1 MLKSINILGYVT
13 LICAFSLWSC
23 ASGPTSE
30 ESEDTMNEDVVEEEG
45 ASSGEKIVYY
55 GTPSLVEVASLMKAS
70 GAQFSGEVMNELERS
85 QSYVEQHKK
94 AINLGVYGADLTY
107 AAMFD
112 HTQESINYL
121 KTVKD
126 MAEELGLTSAFEE
139 NLIKSI
145 ESNISNRDS
154 LLDVITDFYWSAD
167 AYLMDNDRSEVASL
181 IITGGW
187 VESMYLACH
196 MYRTNPEN
204 KKLQERI
211 AEQKLILKN
220 LVLFLQSSGGDD
232 ANIADVR
239 EKLRELSE
247 FYNTI
252 KIEHTSGEIETNTE
266 EGLTVIG
273 NETEVT
279 IDPVQLDELC
289 NRIEE
294 LRMFFVN

>member
-13 LICAFSLWSC
+13 ILFALTMWSC
-23 ASGPTSE
+23 ASGPVSE
-30 ESEDTMNEDVVEEEG
+30 ESDEVMNEAVEEN
-45 ASSGEKIVYY
+45 AAANSEKIVYY

-70 GAQFSGEVMNELERS
+70 GAQFSGEVMNELENS
-85 QSYVEQHKK
+85 QNYVEQHIK

-112 HTQESINYL
+112 HTQEAINYL

-139 NLIKSI
+139 ELITSI

-167 AYLMDNDRSEVASL
+167 AYLMDNDRAEVASL

-196 MYRTNPEN
+196 MYKTNPEN
-204 KKLQERI
+204 QELKERI

-220 LVLFLQSSGGDD
+220 LVLFLQGSAGDD
-232 ANIADVR
+232 AHIVEVR
-239 EKLRELSE
+239 EKMRELSE

-252 KIEHTSGEIETNTE
+252 EITHTSGENETNTD
-266 EGLTVIG
+266 EGLTMIG
-273 NETEVT
+273 NETEIV
-279 IDPVQLDELC
+279 IDAAQLDELC
-289 NRIEE
+289 NRIGE